1 MTNISTRS
9 LEVSGIGTVEVTY
22 ADQGTGRNFLL
33 LHGGAGPVSVSS
45 FADLL
50 SSNRAARVLTPTHP
64 GFLGTPRSDA
74 LHDVKGLAVLYVRLI
89 EDLELSD
96 VTVIGNSIGGWI
108 AAEVAVLNSPR
119 VSAVVIVD
127 AVGIDVD
134 GHPVADVST
143 KTFPEIQS
151 LSYFEPE
158 KFRIDPTAFSDAQR
172 AMMANNFATLSLYA
186 GGSSMVDP
194 TLRSRLGTIRVPVM
208 VIWGESDGI
217 ADVEYGRAYAAAVKG
232 AEFVVMDKAGH
243 LPQLEAPDRLLPLV
257 FNFAASHLPSHGDG
271 RTSGAEAETSAEGLV

>member
-1 MTNISTRS
+1 MTNISTRA
-9 LEVSGIGTVEVTY
+9 LDVTDIGPVELTY

-50 SSNRAARVLTPTHP
+50 SNDRAARVLTPTHP
-64 GFLGTPRSDA
+64 GFLGTPRPDA
-74 LHDVKGLAVLYVRLI
+74 LRDVKGLAALYVTLI

-108 AAEVAVLNSPR
+108 AAEVATLNSPR
-119 VSAVVIVD
+119 VSAVVIMD

-158 KFRIDPTAFSDAQR
+158 KFRIDPTTFSDAQR
-172 AMMANNFATLSLYA
+172 AMMATNFATLSLYA
-186 GGSSMVDP
+186 GGSSMVDS
-194 TLRSRLGTIRVPVM
+194 TLYSRLRTIRVPTM

-217 ADVEYGRAYAAAVKG
+217 ADVEYGRAYAAAIEG
-232 AEFVVMDKAGH
+232 AAFVEMERAGH

-257 FNFAASHLPSHGDG
+257 ITFAESHT
-271 RTSGAEAETSAEGLV
+271 R

>member
-1 MTNISTRS
+1 
-9 LEVSGIGTVEVTY
+9 
-22 ADQGTGRNFLL
+22 
-33 LHGGAGPVSVSS
+33 VSS

-74 LHDVKGLAVLYVRLI
+74 LRDVKGLAALYVTLI
-89 EDLELSD
+89 EDLDLSD

-108 AAEVAVLNSPR
+108 AAEVAVLNSQR
-119 VSAVVIVD
+119 VSAVVIMD

-158 KFRIDPTAFSDAQR
+158 KFRVDPTTFSDAQR

-194 TLRSRLGTIRVPVM
+194 TLRSRLGTIRVPTLV
-208 VIWGESDGI
+208 VWGDSDGI
-217 ADVEYGRAYAAAVKG
+217 ADVEYGRAYAAAVEG

-257 FNFAASHLPSHGDG
+257 FNFAASHPPS
-271 RTSGAEAETSAEGLV
+271 R

>member
-1 MTNISTRS
+1 MINNSTRA
-9 LEVSGIGTVEVTY
+9 LEVAGIGPVEVTY
-22 ADQGTGRNFLL
+22 SDQGTGHPFLL
-33 LHGGAGPVSVSS
+33 LHGGAGPLSVSS

-50 SSNRAARVLTPTHP
+50 SGDGAARVVTPTHP
-64 GFLGTPRSDA
+64 GFLGTPRSGA
-74 LHDVKGLAVLYVRLI
+74 LRDIKGLAALYVTLI
-89 EDLELSD
+89 EDLDLSG

-108 AAEVAVLNSPR
+108 AAEIAILNSPR
-119 VSAVVIVD
+119 VSAVVIMD

-158 KFRIDPTAFSDAQR
+158 KFRIDPTTFSDAQR
-172 AMMANNFATLSLYA
+172 AVMASNFATLSLYA

-194 TLRSRLGTIRVPVM
+194 TLRSRLGTIHIPAL

-217 ADVEYGRAYAAAVKG
+217 ADVEYGCTYAAAIKN
-232 AEFVVMDKAGH
+232 AQFVVMDKAGH
-243 LPQLEAPDRLLPLV
+243 LPQLEVPDQLLPLV
-257 FNFAASHLPSHGDG
+257 FEFAERHSQSL
-271 RTSGAEAETSAEGLV
+271 

>member
-1 MTNISTRS
+1 MTNISTRA
-9 LEVSGIGTVEVTY
+9 LDVPGIGPVELTY

-50 SSNRAARVLTPTHP
+50 SNDRAARVLTPTHP
-64 GFLGTPRSDA
+64 GFLGTPRPDA
-74 LHDVKGLAVLYVRLI
+74 LRDVKGLAALYVTLI

-108 AAEVAVLNSPR
+108 AAEVATLNSPR
-119 VSAVVIVD
+119 VSAVVIMD

-158 KFRIDPTAFSDAQR
+158 KFRVDLSAFSDAQR
-172 AMMANNFATLSLYA
+172 AMMAGNFATLSLYA
-186 GGSSMVDP
+186 GGSSMVDA
-194 TLRSRLGTIRVPVM
+194 TLRSRLGTIRVPTM
-208 VIWGESDGI
+208 VIWGDSDGI
-217 ADVEYGRAYAAAVKG
+217 ADLEYGRAYAAAIEG
-232 AEFVVMDKAGH
+232 AEFVEMERAGH
-243 LPQLEAPDRLLPLV
+243 LPQLEAPGRLLPLV
-257 FNFAASHLPSHGDG
+257 FNFAASHTPSLGDG
-271 RTSGAEAETSAEGLV
+271 PPLGA